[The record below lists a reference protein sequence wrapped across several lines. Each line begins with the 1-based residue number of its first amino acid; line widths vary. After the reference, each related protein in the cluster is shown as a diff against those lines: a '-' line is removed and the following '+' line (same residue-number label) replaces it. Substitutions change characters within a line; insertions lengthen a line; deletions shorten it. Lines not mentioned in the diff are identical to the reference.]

1 MTVLC
6 ADVGLIST
14 RRTTRVTES
23 ADVSPARL
31 HIGVSLNGE
40 WPLVN
45 RFCSSGHLVNDDPT
59 KTCPLPVWLCAGRGH
74 GSSHRLTDSIA
85 HSTDRQ
91 PLVSGQYFRPLF
103 IWVHSLLVDL
113 NSALVSGI
121 SSLKPLD
128 AYWGL
133 TSSEVMV
140 MVCITTNPFFP

>member
-6 ADVGLIST
+6 ADVRLIST

-23 ADVSPARL
+23 TDVSPARL

-40 WPLVN
+40 WPLVV
-45 RFCSSGHLVNDDPT
+45 RLCKSVHLVNDDPT
-59 KTCPLPVWLCAGRGH
+59 KTCPLPVWLCAGRGN

-85 HSTDRQ
+85 HSTHRQ

-103 IWVHSLLVDL
+103 IWVPRYWLYLM
-113 NSALVSGI
+113 SALVSGI
-121 SSLKPLD
+121 LSLKPWD

-133 TSSEVMV
+133 TLSEVM
-140 MVCITTNPFFP
+140 

>member
-6 ADVGLIST
+6 ADVRLIST

-23 ADVSPARL
+23 TDVSPARL

-40 WPLVN
+40 WPLDS
-45 RFCSSGHLVNDDPT
+45 RFCTSGHLVNDDPT

-74 GSSHRLTDSIA
+74 GSSHRLTDNSV

-103 IWVHSLLVDL
+103 IWVHSLLVVL
-113 NSALVSGI
+113 NL
-121 SSLKPLD
+121 
-128 AYWGL
+128 
-133 TSSEVMV
+133 
-140 MVCITTNPFFP
+140 CIGFRHIITEAIGRLLGTDFVRGNGMYHF